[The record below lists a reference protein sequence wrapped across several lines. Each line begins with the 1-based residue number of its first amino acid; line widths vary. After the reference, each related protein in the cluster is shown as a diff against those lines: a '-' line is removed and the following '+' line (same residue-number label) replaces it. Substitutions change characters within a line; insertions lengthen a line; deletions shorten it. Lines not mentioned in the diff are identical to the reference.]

1 MSRKRTVRRVWKM
14 VNPIAHAIQGAAIT
28 PRSELD
34 KLLARELASLDD
46 LTHGRGGLQ
55 QWNDMAH
62 VVNLCESLALN
73 GVGPEA
79 LEACSLAQEGLIDA
93 ARRFQKTQ
101 RMGLTGVAIQ
111 ALRDVIEYHD
121 LQRSSISRSQYE
133 KTIAGLRSQI
143 LNNVN
148 TVHLDKLLETEA
160 A

>member
-1 MSRKRTVRRVWKM
+1 MSRKRTVRRVWRM

-79 LEACSLAQEGLIDA
+79 LEACSLAQEG
-93 ARRFQKTQ
+93 
-101 RMGLTGVAIQ
+101 
-111 ALRDVIEYHD
+111 
-121 LQRSSISRSQYE
+121 
-133 KTIAGLRSQI
+133 
-143 LNNVN
+143 
-148 TVHLDKLLETEA
+148 
-160 A
+160 

>member
-1 MSRKRTVRRVWKM
+1 MSRKRTVRRVWKL
-14 VNPIAHAIQGAAIT
+14 VNPIQHAIDGAAIT
-28 PRSELD
+28 PRAELD

-55 QWNDMAH
+55 QWSDMAH

-79 LEACSLAQEGLIDA
+79 LEACQLAQEGLIDA
-93 ARRFQKTQ
+93 SRRFQKTR